1 MSDKDKPSVEENGDF
16 VAVHNPLLCYVHYLL
31 HSHDDHEF
39 VKEEALS
46 KFSYDS
52 IVEAKRILWNTEYA
66 YGEFQQRKDSA
77 KRTAKEA
84 HLHDIMEALTH
95 MDTLDNWNI
104 KDVHDTFKLCIDSVS
119 LRDIMNTKNKEDMMY
134 QRLHMLE
141 QKVSQLINVVD
152 KYITENNNLKKDIE
166 KLSSIHQKTY
176 AEVVATTNMEGKSA
190 PPAEGTNDK
199 TKSIAPRT
207 SVTPVHSITQSEVA
221 KTGITDE
228 IIDMRGKGN
237 TDFLSVPE
245 AKPSSAAASHFGF
258 QQRKN
263 KQKRRIITGNSVSCK
278 GVAGAPEPTR
288 HLFIKRI
295 TKDTENDAVKNMIQS
310 YGFGIRDFRCISHPE
325 ARFKS
330 FKLSVPASQF
340 ERLFDEKLW
349 PEGVVVRIYT
359 TPRSGQH

>member
-1 MSDKDKPSVEENGDF
+1 MPEKDKPSVEENGDF
-16 VAVHNPLLCYVHYLL
+16 VAIHNPLLCYVHYLL

-52 IVEAKRILWNTEYA
+52 IVKAKRILWNTEYA

-104 KDVHDTFKLCIDSVS
+104 KDVHDTFGLNIFYFIYMKRDWAEHRCYVEALSHDTFKLCIDSVS
-119 LRDIMNTKNKEDMMY
+119 LKDIMNTKNKEDMMN

-152 KYITENNNLKKDIE
+152 KYITENNNLRKDIE

-190 PPAEGTNDK
+190 PPAEDTDDK
-199 TKSIAPRT
+199 TKSTASRT
-207 SVTPVHSITQSEVA
+207 SATPVHSITQSEVV

-245 AKPSSAAASHFGF
+245 AKP
-258 QQRKN
+258 
-263 KQKRRIITGNSVSCK
+263 
-278 GVAGAPEPTR
+278 
-288 HLFIKRI
+288 
-295 TKDTENDAVKNMIQS
+295 
-310 YGFGIRDFRCISHPE
+310 
-325 ARFKS
+325 
-330 FKLSVPASQF
+330 
-340 ERLFDEKLW
+340 
-349 PEGVVVRIYT
+349 
-359 TPRSGQH
+359 